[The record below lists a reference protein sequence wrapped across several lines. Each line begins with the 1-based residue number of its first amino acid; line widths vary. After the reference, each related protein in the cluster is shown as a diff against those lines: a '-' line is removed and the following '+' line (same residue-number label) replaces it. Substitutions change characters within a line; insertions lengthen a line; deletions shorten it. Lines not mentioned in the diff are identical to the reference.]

1 MGVMKKF
8 LLIASI
14 VCSLTAHAF
23 QDQNVYLPDGTQI
36 KIVKDKAYYNC
47 KGKIVP
53 LPDGRY
59 LLADGSKLTVRKSR
73 IVEFAL

>member
-1 MGVMKKF
+1 MRVMKKF

-14 VCSLTAHAF
+14 LFSLAAHAIT
-23 QDQNVYLPDGTQI
+23 DQNVYLPDGTQI
-36 KIVKDKAYYNC
+36 KIRDDKAYYSC
-47 KGKIVP
+47 KGKTVP

-59 LLADGSKLTVRKSR
+59 LLADGSKLTVKRSR